1 MLRCLYWYQLQKL
14 YFTLLSPPFFC
25 LTNLI
30 LQQKISSSSIKSQ
43 VTSFR
48 DYFLFF
54 FIYSMHSKCKWSS
67 VSGSGEYRAQLK
79 KATKTS
85 VVIHW
90 DWLIHIKVISPSTAV
105 SVMYLPRI
113 TKRDKLFFI
122 CWSTAV
128 GVPKCEQ
135 PKLKPAAYFM
145 SVFLEFHELHFVSHE

>member
-1 MLRCLYWYQLQKL
+1 MQMIKCLGFRRVQ
-14 YFTLLSPPFFC
+14 SPAE
-25 LTNLI
+25 
-30 LQQKISSSSIKSQ
+30 KGDKDKRSQ
-43 VTSFR
+43 
-48 DYFLFF
+48 
-54 FIYSMHSKCKWSS
+54 
-67 VSGSGEYRAQLK
+67 
-79 KATKTS
+79 
-85 VVIHW
+85 VIHW